1 MENLKSMNT
10 SESEIYAESSARLNE
25 QQVDMIQLLRNPL
38 PEEDFLELKKKAV
51 ELLAKRLDM
60 VMESWE
66 TENEIQPD
74 YYAGIA
80 NDHFRHK
87 G

>member
-1 MENLKSMNT
+1 MKTMDT
-10 SESEIYAESSARLNE
+10 SESEIYTEPTARLNR
-25 QQVDMIQLLRNPL
+25 QQVDMIQLLRVPL
-38 PEEDFLELKKKAV
+38 PEEDFLELKKKVV

-66 TENEIQPD
+66 TGNEIQPD
-74 YYAGIA
+74 YYSGIA

>member
-1 MENLKSMNT
+1 MENVKIKNT
-10 SESEIYAESSARLNE
+10 SDSEIYPESSARLNK

-66 TENEIQPD
+66 TENEIQPE
-74 YYAGIA
+74 YYSRIA